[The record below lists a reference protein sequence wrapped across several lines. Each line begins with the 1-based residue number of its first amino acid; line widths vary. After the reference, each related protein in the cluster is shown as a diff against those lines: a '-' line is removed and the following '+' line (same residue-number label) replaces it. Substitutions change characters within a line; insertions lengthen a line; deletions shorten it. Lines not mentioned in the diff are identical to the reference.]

1 MADPL
6 KVGSVVSIPCRH
18 CGRGIRPFEI
28 QEGVHVRTC
37 AVCGR
42 ATRIEVYRE
51 TGEVRVR
58 SEPA

>member
-6 KVGSVVSIPCRH
+6 KVGSVVFIPCRH
-18 CGRGIRPFEI
+18 CGRGIPAFEV

-37 AVCGR
+37 ATCGR

-58 SEPA
+58 TEPA